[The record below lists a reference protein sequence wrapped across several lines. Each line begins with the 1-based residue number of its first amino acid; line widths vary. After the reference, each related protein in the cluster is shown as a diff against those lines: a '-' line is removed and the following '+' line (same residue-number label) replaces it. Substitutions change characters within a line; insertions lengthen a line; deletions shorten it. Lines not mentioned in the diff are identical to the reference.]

1 MHRTMLMF
9 PALQRQRYLRIQR
22 AQAGLE
28 HKTCVHGS
36 GKSKQGIKTAVPG
49 SEKSAICARPGSNKA
64 HPNAVRMR
72 QTLFYVVFSPILFF
86 FLVPLFQ
93 KRMIFLAVKRQ
104 AYRPV
109 GLLHA

>member
-72 QTLFYVVFSPILFF
+72 QTLFYVVF
-86 FLVPLFQ
+86 PLH
-93 KRMIFLAVKRQ
+93 VNS
-104 AYRPV
+104 
-109 GLLHA
+109 G